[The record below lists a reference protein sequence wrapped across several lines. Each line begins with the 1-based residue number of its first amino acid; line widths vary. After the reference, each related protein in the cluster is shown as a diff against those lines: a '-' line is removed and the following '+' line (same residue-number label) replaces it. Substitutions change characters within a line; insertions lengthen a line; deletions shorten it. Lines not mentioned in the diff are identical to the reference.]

1 MRGLLRDLVIYV
13 IMSTAFTASL
23 ALLGES
29 RADAYVAV
37 SILVYFVSSSVL
49 PNIRR
54 YSDLRIVDAA
64 LVVMFIAI
72 VVLRILEILGY
83 SIPGVHT

>member
-23 ALLGES
+23 VLLGES

-49 PNIRR
+49 PNIRK

-64 LVVMFIAI
+64 FVAVFIVI
-72 VVLRILEILGY
+72 VALRVLEILGY
-83 SIPGVHT
+83 SIPGVQP